1 MKVEEKRHKR
11 ELEYQLKVLEM
22 ENQRREKEREH
33 KLKLFKLLLEQKP
46 SSNQSFT
53 SMLPLSMAT
62 STPQSF
68 QQSFQY
74 GWGEQGHNLAQPMA
88 CGLSNNLSPNPNAEY
103 TSL

>member
-1 MKVEEKRHKR
+1 MKVEETKHKR

-22 ENQRREKEREH
+22 ENQRREQEREH
-33 KLKLFKLLLEQKP
+33 ELKLFKLPLKQKP
-46 SSNQSFT
+46 SSNQQCP

-74 GWGEQGHNLAQPMA
+74 GWGEQGHNLCQPMA
-88 CGLSNNLSPNPNAEY
+88 CGLSNNLPPNPNAEY

>member
-1 MKVEEKRHKR
+1 MKVEETRHKR
-11 ELEYQLKVLEM
+11 KLEYQPKVSEM
-22 ENQRREKEREH
+22 ENQRREQEREH
-33 KLKLFKLLLEQKP
+33 ELKLLKLLLEQKP
-46 SSNQSFT
+46 SSNQQCP
-53 SMLPLSMAT
+53 SMLLVSMAT

-74 GWGEQGHNLAQPMA
+74 GWGEQGHNLCQPMA